1 MRHWLRL
8 AILVGLGTL
17 TCGCTYEAAVTRVY
31 TPGGILMH
39 PDPSHYGTLKLI
51 WVREFHKPTGLA
63 RFPDGGKARETAFF
77 AIVYQRDKEKERGG

>member
-1 MRHWLRL
+1 
-8 AILVGLGTL
+8 
-17 TCGCTYEAAVTRVY
+17 
-31 TPGGILMH
+31 MH

-63 RFPDGGKARETAFF
+63 RFPDGGKAGETAFF